1 MQKKI
6 KRLTYSAE
14 RELGIEIIP
23 IDNEYVT
30 TRKNLMQPNRSSFY
44 AILWFSEG
52 SPTHL
57 VDFQPVKIIKDSY
70 LFIGKDVV
78 QFFDQQHTF
87 KAHVL
92 LFTDDFFCRDR
103 LDQQFLGSSILFNT
117 INDQEAACLTDATS
131 ALKEIWALMKREL
144 ERPKDIYQ
152 TRLLRNLLQNFL
164 FTAERANGQR
174 KGNSMLLYANLDI
187 LLQFKALI
195 EKNYKEQRPVIYY
208 TKLLHVSIKVLSKT
222 TQEIVGRTPKQLID
236 DRVLLEAKR
245 LLVNSTN
252 AGKTIGYELGF
263 NEPTNFIKYFRR
275 HTGMTPVDFRA
286 RYTDG

>member
-1 MQKKI
+1 
-6 KRLTYSAE
+6 
-14 RELGIEIIP
+14 
-23 IDNEYVT
+23 
-30 TRKNLMQPNRSSFY
+30 
-44 AILWFSEG
+44 
-52 SPTHL
+52 
-57 VDFQPVKIIKDSY
+57 
-70 LFIGKDVV
+70 
-78 QFFDQQHTF
+78 
-87 KAHVL
+87 
-92 LFTDDFFCRDR
+92 
-103 LDQQFLGSSILFNT
+103 
-117 INDQEAACLTDATS
+117 
-131 ALKEIWALMKREL
+131 
-144 ERPKDIYQ
+144 
-152 TRLLRNLLQNFL
+152 
-164 FTAERANGQR
+164 
-174 KGNSMLLYANLDI
+174 
-187 LLQFKALI
+187 LQFKALI